1 MPLTVLDLKKT
12 WCRMTSLLNLV
23 RTLFCSMLASFS
35 EGLLLG
41 EAAGLDPETI
51 LEVTNFCQG
60 FRVLG
65 LRVDRF

>member
-1 MPLTVLDLKKT
+1 MPLTVLDLQKI

-51 LEVTNFCQG
+51 LEVTNFCHG
-60 FRVLG
+60 FRVKG
-65 LRVDRF
+65 R